1 VSVAT
6 EVNLALKVI
15 PALRE
20 PREIPL
26 RVSRVNRVTQD
37 RLDSKATWVQWDHL
51 GYLVLKVAR

>member
-37 RLDSKATWVQWDHL
+37 RLE
-51 GYLVLKVAR
+51 